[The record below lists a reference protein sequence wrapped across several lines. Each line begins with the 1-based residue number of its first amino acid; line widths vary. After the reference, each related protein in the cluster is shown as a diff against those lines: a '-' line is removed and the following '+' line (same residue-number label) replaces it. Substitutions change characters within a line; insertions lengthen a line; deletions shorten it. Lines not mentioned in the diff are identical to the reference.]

1 MSSIKCLTIKKLKFN
16 LPTLLK
22 MPTKQDTL
30 LLIHD
35 FTRNLSFFFS
45 FLNENHDTKP
55 TTKKKKKKKL
65 HRTCKA
71 HVMRLVK
78 FYYD

>member
-35 FTRNLSFFFS
+35 FTTNLSNFF
-45 FLNENHDTKP
+45 FLNENHDTRP
-55 TTKKKKKKKL
+55 TKKKKKKL

-78 FYYD
+78 SYYD

>member
-55 TTKKKKKKKL
+55 TTTKKKKK
-65 HRTCKA
+65 TSS
-71 HVMRLVK
+71 HVQSACDETSKILL
-78 FYYD
+78 